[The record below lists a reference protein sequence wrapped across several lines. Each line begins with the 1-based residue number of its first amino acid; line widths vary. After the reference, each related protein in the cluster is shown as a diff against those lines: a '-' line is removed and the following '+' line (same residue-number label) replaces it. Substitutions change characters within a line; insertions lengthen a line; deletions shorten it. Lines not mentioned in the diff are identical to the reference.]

1 MIEFRLVLSYNANM
15 KLTESVRSGGLPMA
29 ISDKIL
35 NLRKENGMS
44 QETFAEKLGVSRQSV
59 SKWESGAAI
68 PDIDKIVSMSELFG
82 VSTDFLLK
90 EEPPV
95 VSSTPEAPYASSM
108 DDTAKIVLPPDIPE
122 YIPDYDD
129 DDETDGTTSDGAA
142 ADSAAAPAQNAA
154 PVAKKN
160 SRAKSAVAWI
170 LVICI
175 MIATLCI
182 PLFWG
187 NIKNAW
193 WEANGGKIQYPYI
206 LVHGLGGWGENSGI
220 NGVVPYWG
228 STSGSLAAQLRAEGY
243 EVHTPSV
250 GPVSSAWDRA
260 CELYA
265 QITGTKVDYGEAHSK
280 AHNHAR
286 FGRAYTEPLVENWG
300 EKLNG
305 GQLQRIN
312 LVGHSFG
319 GATVRLLT
327 SLLEYGSDAE
337 KAASGDDVSPLFEGG
352 KGNWVFS
359 VTTLCAPHNGSSL
372 TEVINSSG
380 SLLAGLD
387 VLGLRNSPLLKTL
400 MSTFGLDNIFSS
412 PDIGS
417 TTDLLI
423 SFCMFAGNLTKPV
436 KGIYDL
442 MLDHFGIEAAGE
454 GSLESSIEAVVASGN
469 DHAAYD
475 LSPDGAAA
483 LNNTIKTV
491 DSVYYFSYAYSA
503 TKNATLIGGQAPT
516 SEMLIVLQA
525 TALGMG
531 TFKGTTEGGISID
544 ESWQENDGLVSVV
557 SAQKPNTEEG
567 KYLDTDAR
575 NLKPKEV
582 EKGIWNISPTL
593 SGHHGTVIGLSP
605 FDSVAALKT
614 PDFYTDLFSL
624 IDNLKR

>member
-1 MIEFRLVLSYNANM
+1 
-15 KLTESVRSGGLPMA
+15 MA

-35 NLRKENGMS
+35 NLRKENGLS
-44 QETFAEKLGVSRQSV
+44 QEAFAEKLGVSRQSV
-59 SKWESGAAI
+59 SKWESGTAT

-90 EEPPV
+90 EDPPV
-95 VSSTPEAPYASSM
+95 FSPVSETADSSGNM

-122 YIPDYDD
+122 YVPDYGE
-129 DDETDGTTSDGAA
+129 DDETDMPADGVA
-142 ADSAAAPAQNAA
+142 SAPVQNPAQPEKKKAS
-154 PVAKKN
+154 AK
-160 SRAKSAVAWI
+160 AIIAWI

-175 MIATLCI
+175 MIGTLCI

-193 WEANGGKIQYPYI
+193 WSLNGGKVQYPYI

-220 NGVVPYWG
+220 NDVVPYWG

-243 EVHTPSV
+243 EVYTPSV

-265 QITGTKVDYGEAHSK
+265 QLTGTRVDYGEVHSK
-280 AHNHAR
+280 EHNHER
-286 FGRAYTEPLVENWG
+286 YGRTYTDPLVENWG
-300 EKLNG
+300 ERLNG

-327 SLLEYGSDAE
+327 SLLEYGNEAE
-337 KAASGDDVSPLFEGG
+337 KAASGDGVSPLFEGG
-352 KGNWVFS
+352 KGSWVFS

-372 TEVINSSG
+372 TEIINDSG
-380 SLLAGLD
+380 SLLSGLD
-387 VLGLRNSPLLKTL
+387 LLGIKDSPILKTL
-400 MSTFGLDNIFSS
+400 MSTLGLGDIFSSS
-412 PDIGS
+412 PDILN

-423 SFCMFAGNLTKPV
+423 SFCMLAGNVTKPV
-436 KGIYDL
+436 KGVYDL
-442 MLDHFGIEAAGE
+442 MLDHFGIDSATEN
-454 GSLESSIEAVVASGN
+454 SLDASIEKVVASGN

-483 LNNTIKTV
+483 LNSTIKTV

-503 TKNATLIGGQAPT
+503 TRNANLLGGQAPT
-516 SEMLIVLQA
+516 LDMLIVLQA
-525 TALGMG
+525 SSLGMG
-531 TFKGTTEGGISID
+531 TYTGTTAGGIVID

-557 SAQKPNTEEG
+557 SAQKPASEEG
-567 KYLDTDAR
+567 IFLETDAR
-575 NLKPKEV
+575 KLEPKKV

-593 SGHHGTVIGLSP
+593 NGHHGTVIGLAP
-605 FDSVAALKT
+605 FDSGAAMKT
-614 PDFYTDLFSL
+614 SKFYTELFTL